1 MRAIPIRQCR
11 QGIERGENCM
21 SRETHV
27 LTLFCPDRPG
37 LVAGVARILADS
49 GGNILD
55 AKQFNDTETQRF
67 FMRVAF
73 ELRGDSTRAGFEAGF
88 APFALD
94 NAMQWSVRG

>member
-1 MRAIPIRQCR
+1 
-11 QGIERGENCM
+11 M
-21 SRETHV
+21 SREAHV

-37 LVAGVARILADS
+37 LVAGVARILADQ

-73 ELRGDSTRAGFEAGF
+73 ELVGGATREGFKVAF
-88 APFALD
+88 AHFAAA
-94 NAMQWSVRG
+94 NGMQWSVRGAAQ